1 MQFSKQLKS
10 WIFPACA
17 AAAYVVVWITFPEK
31 IIPALRIAK
40 TIALKMAI
48 PLFISLFMMFLL
60 NMYISTAHITR
71 FMGKKRGAAGMMFSS
86 IAGIVSMGPV
96 FAWFPFLKT
105 LKEKGMADIYLA
117 NFLSCRAVKP
127 VLFPVLI
134 TYFGWRFSLVFIFM
148 SLVSA
153 WSISFIVALS
163 GKRDESQNHGSG
175 DSRHAF

>member
-17 AAAYVVVWITFPEK
+17 AATYIVVWITLPEK
-31 IIPALRIAK
+31 IILALRIIK
-40 TIALKMAI
+40 TITLQMAI

-71 FMGKKRGAAGMMFSS
+71 FMGKKRGVVGMIFSS

-134 TYFGWRFSLVFIFM
+134 TYFGWRFSLVFIIM
-148 SLVSA
+148 SLVGA
-153 WSISFIVALS
+153 WGISFIVALS
-163 GKRDESQNHGSG
+163 GKRLESESKEKV
-175 DSRHAF
+175 

>member
-17 AAAYVVVWITFPEK
+17 GIAYLAVWIALPEK
-31 IIPALRIAK
+31 ITPALRIMK
-40 TIALKMAI
+40 SISLQMAI
-48 PLFISLFMMFLL
+48 PLAISLFMMFLL

-71 FMGKKRGAAGMMFSS
+71 FMGKKRGVAGMIFSS
-86 IAGIVSMGPV
+86 LAGIVSMGPI
-96 FAWFPFLKT
+96 FAWYPFLKT

-134 TYFGWRFSLVFIFM
+134 GYFGWRFSLVFILM
-148 SLVSA
+148 SLVGA
-153 WSISFIVALS
+153 WGIAFIVALS
-163 GKRDESQNHGSG
+163 GRVLEPKTQSG
-175 DSRHAF
+175 VGPG